1 MSSAKHVRVAIIGAG
16 PAGSTLSMGLT
27 KNQITHALIDK
38 DTFPRDKICGDA
50 LSGKV
55 VYALNRVKPD
65 VVDQI
70 SNDTI
75 NFLPSWGISFI
86 APNGKQLDIPFTTD
100 KAVVKQAP
108 GFIATRQNFDSL
120 MVQNTESDY
129 CESYFGVAV
138 KSTQITPNKVFIEMS
153 NGDHITADV
162 VVDCSG
168 VRSDLA
174 KDYGIEMD
182 LNHYCAGLRQ
192 YYEGVEGLSE
202 EGYIE
207 LHFIDDVL
215 PGYFW
220 IFPMT
225 NGRVNVGVGM
235 LSASVSKHKVNLK
248 EVLNRIVS
256 THPTISKRF
265 ANAKALESVKGWG
278 LPLGS
283 KKRQLNFDRL
293 LFCGDAA
300 SIIDPFTGEGIGN
313 AMISAKYAVDV
324 LTEALKINDFSQ
336 SALQSYTDQV
346 YHHLWP
352 ELSMSHQLQK
362 MVKYPWLFNFVANK
376 GLKSN
381 EFKIL
386 LTSMFENV
394 DLRKKFKDPRFYF
407 KLLFNR

>member
-1 MSSAKHVRVAIIGAG
+1 LPKSKHVKVAIIGAG
-16 PAGSTLSMGLT
+16 PAGSALSMGLT
-27 KNQITHALIDK
+27 KNKIEHVLIDK
-38 DTFPRDKICGDA
+38 ATFPRDKICGDA

-70 SNDTI
+70 VAKEQDY
-75 NFLPSWGISFI
+75 LPSWGITFV

-100 KAVVKQAP
+100 KTNQKQAP
-108 GFIATRQNFDSL
+108 GFIATRSDFDNL
-120 MVQNTESDY
+120 LVENTISPY
-129 CESYFGVAV
+129 CTAMFGSEV
-138 KSTQITPNKVFIEMS
+138 KSTQITPNRVFIEIDEIHS
-153 NGDHITADV
+153 FTADI

-174 KDYGIEMD
+174 KDNGIEME
-182 LNHYCAGLRQ
+182 LNHYCAGLRR
-192 YYEGVEGLSE
+192 YYEGVEGLSD

-207 LHFIDDVL
+207 LHFINDVL

-225 NGRVNVGVGM
+225 NGRVNVGIGM
-235 LSASVSKHKVNLK
+235 LSASVSKDKVNLK
-248 EVLNRIVS
+248 ELMNKIIEE
-256 THPTISKRF
+256 HPVISKRF
-265 ANAKALESVKGWG
+265 KNAKPVESVKGWG

-283 KKRQLNFDRL
+283 KKRQLHFDRL

-313 AMISAKYAVDV
+313 AMISAKYASDV
-324 LTEALKINDFSQ
+324 IVEAVARNDFSR
-336 SALQSYTDQV
+336 SRLNAYTDRV

-352 ELSMSHQLQK
+352 ELNMSHKLQK

-376 GLKSN
+376 GAKSK

-394 DLRKKFKDPRFYF
+394 DLRKKFRDPRFYF
-407 KLLFNR
+407 RLLFNR

>member
-1 MSSAKHVRVAIIGAG
+1 MSSTTHVQVAIIGAG
-16 PAGSTLSMGLT
+16 PAGTTLSMGLT
-27 KNQITHALIDK
+27 KNKITHALIDK

-65 VVDQI
+65 VVEQI
-70 SNDTI
+70 AAGTEA
-75 NFLPSWGISFI
+75 FLPSWGISFI
-86 APNGKQLDIPFTTD
+86 APNGKRLDIPFTTD
-100 KAVVKQAP
+100 KTKVQQAP
-108 GFIATRQNFDSL
+108 GFIATREDFDSL
-120 MVQNTESDY
+120 MVDNTPSEY
-129 CESYFGVAV
+129 CRLLLGHAV

-153 NGDHITADV
+153 DGQHLTADV

-174 KDYGIEMD
+174 KDHGIEME

-207 LHFIDDVL
+207 LHFINDVL

-225 NGRVNVGVGM
+225 NGRVNFGVGM

-248 EVLNRIVS
+248 DMLHRIVT
-256 THPTISKRF
+256 THPVISKRF

-283 KKRQLNFDRL
+283 KKRQLHFDRL

-300 SIIDPFTGEGIGN
+300 SLIDPFTGEGIGN
-313 AMISAKYAVDV
+313 AMISAKYAADV
-324 LTEALKINDFSQ
+324 LTDALAANDFSEK
-336 SALQSYTDQV
+336 SLQTYTDQV

-376 GLKSN
+376 GLKSK

-407 KLLFNR
+407 RLLFNR

>member
-1 MSSAKHVRVAIIGAG
+1 MSSQKRTKIAIIGAG
-16 PAGSTLSMGLT
+16 PAGTTLSMGLS
-27 KNQITHALIDK
+27 KEKIDHVLIDRS
-38 DTFPRDKICGDA
+38 TFPRDKICGDA

-65 VVDQI
+65 VVNQI
-70 SNDTI
+70 ASNTKDY
-75 NFLPSWGISFI
+75 LPSWGISFI
-86 APNGKQLDIPFTTD
+86 APNRKRLDIPFTTD
-100 KAVVKQAP
+100 KNHVKQAP
-108 GFIATRQNFDSL
+108 GFIATREDFDHL
-120 MVQNTESDY
+120 MVQNTPSEF
-129 CESYFGVAV
+129 CEQRFG
-138 KSTQITPNKVFIEMS
+138 TKVNQTEIKID
-153 NGDHITADV
+153 GVHITLDDGSVIDADA

-168 VRSDLA
+168 TRSDLA
-174 KDYGIEMD
+174 KDYGIE
-182 LNHYCAGLRQ
+182 LEHNHYCAGLRR

-207 LHFIDDVL
+207 LHFINDVL

-225 NGRVNVGVGM
+225 NNRVNVGLGM
-235 LSASVSKHKVNLK
+235 LSASVSKNKINLK
-248 EVLNRIVS
+248 KELDRIVS
-256 THPTISKRF
+256 EHPEISKRF
-265 ANAKALESVKGWG
+265 KNAKPLETVKGWG

-283 KKRQLNFDRL
+283 KKRKLSFNRL

-313 AMISAKYAVDV
+313 AMISAKYAADV
-324 LTEALKINDFSQ
+324 LSKAVKENDFSE
-336 SALQSYTDQV
+336 ALLKEYDEQV

-352 ELSMSHQLQK
+352 ELNMSHQLQK

-381 EFKIL
+381 EFKTL

-394 DLRKKFKDPRFYF
+394 DLRKKFKDPRFYLR
-407 KLLFNR
+407 LLFNK

>member
-1 MSSAKHVRVAIIGAG
+1 MSSPTHVRVAIIGAG
-16 PAGSTLSMGLT
+16 PAGTTLSMGLT
-27 KNQITHALIDK
+27 KNKIPHVLIDK
-38 DTFPRDKICGDA
+38 ATFPRDKICGDA

-70 SNDTI
+70 VGDDKT
-75 NFLPSWGISFI
+75 FLPSWGISFI
-86 APNGKQLDIPFTTD
+86 APNGKRLDIPFTAD
-100 KAVVKQAP
+100 KTKQKQAP
-108 GFIATRQNFDSL
+108 GFIATRESFDDL
-120 MVQNTESDY
+120 MVRNTTSAF
-129 CESYFGVAV
+129 CKPLFGRKV
-138 KSTQITPNKVFIEMS
+138 KSTQITPDKVFIEL
-153 NGDHITADV
+153 GDGEDITADV

-174 KDYGIEMD
+174 RTHGIEME
-182 LNHYCAGLRQ
+182 LNHYCAGLRR
-192 YYEGVEGLSE
+192 YYKDVEGLSD

-225 NGRVNVGVGM
+225 DGRVNVGLGM
-235 LSASVSKHKVNLK
+235 LSASVSKNKVNLK
-248 EVLNRIVS
+248 EVLDRIIS
-256 THPTISKRF
+256 THPVMKERF
-265 ANAKALESVKGWG
+265 KNAEALETVKGWG

-283 KKRQLNFDRL
+283 KKRQLSFDRL

-313 AMISAKYAVDV
+313 AMISAKYAADV
-324 LTEALKINDFSQ
+324 ITEAIAADAFDQKT
-336 SALQSYTDQV
+336 LQPYTDQV

-352 ELSMSHQLQK
+352 ELAMSHQLQK

-376 GLKSN
+376 GLKSS

-394 DLRKKFKDPRFYF
+394 DLRKKFRDPRFYF
-407 KLLFNR
+407 RLLFNK

>member
-1 MSSAKHVRVAIIGAG
+1 
-16 PAGSTLSMGLT
+16 MGLT
-27 KNQITHALIDK
+27 KNKIKHALIDK

-70 SNDTI
+70 TTNTESY
-75 NFLPSWGISFI
+75 LPSWGISFI
-86 APNGKQLDIPFTTD
+86 APNGKRLDIPFTTD
-100 KAVVKQAP
+100 KTKLKQAP
-108 GFIATRQNFDSL
+108 GFIATRQDFDSL
-120 MVQNTESDY
+120 MVENTPSAY
-129 CESYFGVAV
+129 CSPFLGVAV
-138 KSTQITPNKVFIEMS
+138 KSTQITPNRAFLEMAD
-153 NGDHITADV
+153 GVHITADV

-174 KDYGIEMD
+174 KDNGIEMD

-192 YYEGVEGLSE
+192 YYEGVTGLSD

-220 IFPMT
+220 IFPMI

-248 EVLNRIVS
+248 ETLNRIVT
-256 THPTISKRF
+256 THPSISKRF
-265 ANAKALESVKGWG
+265 ANAKPMESVKGWG

-283 KKRQLNFDRL
+283 KKRQLHFNRL

-313 AMISAKYAVDV
+313 AMISAKYAADV
-324 LTEALKINDFSQ
+324 LKGAIEQNDFSER
-336 SALQSYTDQV
+336 ALKPYTDQV

-407 KLLFNR
+407 RLLFNR

>member
-1 MSSAKHVRVAIIGAG
+1 MSSTKHVQVAIIGAG
-16 PAGSTLSMGLT
+16 PAGATLSMGLT
-27 KNQITHALIDK
+27 KNQIQHALIDK
-38 DTFPRDKICGDA
+38 ATFPRDKICGDA

-55 VYALNRVKPD
+55 IYALNRVKPS

-70 SNDTI
+70 AKDAKT
-75 NFLPSWGISFI
+75 FLPSWGISFI
-86 APNGKQLDIPFTTD
+86 APNGKRLDIPFTTD
-100 KAVVKQAP
+100 KTKVQQAP
-108 GFIATRQNFDSL
+108 GFIATREAFDNL
-120 MVQNTESDY
+120 LVENTSSDY
-129 CESYFGVAV
+129 CTPYFGVIAD
-138 KSTQITPNKVFIEMS
+138 KTDITTDHISVALS
-153 NGDHITADV
+153 NGDTLTADV

-168 VRSDLA
+168 VRSHLA
-174 KDYGIEMD
+174 KQYGIEME
-182 LNHYCAGLRQ
+182 LNHYCAGLRR
-192 YYEGVEGLSE
+192 YYKGVDGLSD

-207 LHFIDDVL
+207 LHFIHDVL

-225 NGRVNVGVGM
+225 DGRVNVGIGM

-248 EVLNRIVS
+248 EVLERVVT
-256 THPTISKRF
+256 THPSISNRF
-265 ANAKALESVKGWG
+265 KNAKPLETVKGWG

-283 KKRQLNFDRL
+283 KKRPLSFDRL

-313 AMISAKYAVDV
+313 AMISAKYAADV
-324 LTEALKINDFSQ
+324 LTTACEKKDFSREALQ
-336 SALQSYTDQV
+336 PYTNQV

-352 ELSMSHQLQK
+352 ELNMSHQLQK

-376 GLKSN
+376 GLKSK

-394 DLRKKFKDPRFYF
+394 DLRKKFKDPRFYLR
-407 KLLFNR
+407 LLFNR